1 MYKGHNLTMGGG
13 LAREGVPWKGLGSKT
28 LGPRR
33 HTQGQ
38 SKELSRPR
46 HVLKGHGQ
54 VAIKIN

>member
-13 LAREGVPWKGLGSKT
+13 LAREGSLGKDLEAK
-28 LGPRR
+28 LGPMRC
-33 HTQGQ
+33 TQGQ

-46 HVLKGHGQ
+46 HGLKGHGQ